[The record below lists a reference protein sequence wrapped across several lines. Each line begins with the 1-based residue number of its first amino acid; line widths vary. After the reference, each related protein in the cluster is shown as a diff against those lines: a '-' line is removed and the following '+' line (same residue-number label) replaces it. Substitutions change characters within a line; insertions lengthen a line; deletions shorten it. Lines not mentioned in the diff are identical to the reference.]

1 MEPPES
7 SGFWDQTTTD
17 ENPGTGSASTCNFR
31 TDKGDGMPLRRLI
44 QVITGAVAAVL
55 VISGCSGSGGA
66 PPVVVGATKQGG
78 SVTVAEVN
86 AFTSFNPFSAA
97 GNTDINTKIG
107 NITHSG
113 FYYVDDTEKVV
124 RNEKFGHFEK
134 VSDNPLKVKYT
145 VNAGVKWSDGAAIDA
160 GDLLLSWAAG
170 SGYFD
175 DADAQSR
182 TGTTYFSAAADKS
195 GLAATALPEIGSD
208 GRSITLEYASPY
220 ADWEVA
226 FDVGLPAHVVAA
238 KSGLNDEAALIDL
251 IKNSPRGD
259 TRKPAS
265 NVPLKRVSDF
275 WNSGFDTKSLP
286 EDPAMYLSS
295 GPYIVRDIVPGASIR
310 LVRNKDYVW
319 GAEPSLDDITV
330 TFTGA
335 AAAAIAALSNGQADI
350 IAPQPS
356 AGTESL
362 FDGLAAQG
370 NTVQRYSQSAYDHL
384 DLNFTGSFADKNV
397 REAFLKTVPRQQI
410 VDDVVGGFV
419 PGAKPLDS
427 QVFLP
432 SQPKYQDSVKNNGSS
447 EYSAV
452 DIQGA
457 KSQLQGAAPTV
468 RILYNKDNPNRVR
481 AFSLIR
487 DSARLAGF
495 TVEDA
500 GLGNSDWVK
509 ALGGGSYDAA
519 ILGWIGPGVGV
530 SRVPQI
536 FKTGGASNF
545 NRFSDGDADK
555 AMEQLAT
562 TTDLAKQDELMAAVD
577 KRVWNSAYGLPL
589 YQTTGTVAFSSRVTG
604 IKPSSGPLGVW
615 WNVWE
620 WRLK

>member
-1 MEPPES
+1 
-7 SGFWDQTTTD
+7 
-17 ENPGTGSASTCNFR
+17 
-31 TDKGDGMPLRRLI
+31 MPVRRLI
-44 QVITGAVAAVL
+44 QVITGAVVAALVL
-55 VISGCSGSGGA
+55 SGCSASGGA

-124 RNEKFGHFEK
+124 RNEKFGHYEK

-145 VNAGVKWSDGAAIDA
+145 VNQGVKWSDGAPIDA

-175 DADAQSR
+175 NADPQR
-182 TGTTYFSAAADKS
+182 GTGTKYFSAAADKS
-195 GLAATALPEIGSD
+195 GLAATGLPEVGTD

-238 KSGLNDEAALIDL
+238 KSGLNDESDLVNL
-251 IKNSPRGD
+251 IKGSPRGD
-259 TRKPAS
+259 IKEPAI
-265 NVPLKRVSDF
+265 NAPLKRVSDF

-286 EDPAMYLSS
+286 DDPAMYLSS

-310 LVRNKDYVW
+310 LVQNKDYVW
-319 GAEPSLDDITV
+319 GAEPSLDEITV

-335 AAAAIAALSNGQADI
+335 AAAAVAALRNGQADI

-370 NTVQRYSQSAYDHL
+370 NTVQRYSQSGYDHL
-384 DLNFTGSFADKNV
+384 DLKFSGTFATKDV
-397 REAFLKTVPRQQI
+397 REAFLKTVPRQKI

-419 PGAKPLDS
+419 ANAKPLDS
-427 QVFLP
+427 NVFLP
-432 SQPKYQDSVKNNGSS
+432 SHPKYADTVKNNGSS
-447 EYSAV
+447 EYSDV

-457 KSQLQGAAPTV
+457 RSQLRDATPTV

-500 GLGNSDWVK
+500 GLGNSDWAK
-509 ALGGGSYDAA
+509 ALGSGSYDAA

-536 FKTGGASNF
+536 FKTGGGSNF
-545 NRFSDGDADK
+545 NGFSDGDADK

-562 TTDLAKQDELMAAVD
+562 TTDLAKQDDLMATVD
-577 KRVWNSAYGLPL
+577 KRVWDSAYGLPL

-604 IKPSSGPLGVW
+604 IRPSSGPLGVW

-620 WRLK
+620 WHLK

>member
-1 MEPPES
+1 
-7 SGFWDQTTTD
+7 
-17 ENPGTGSASTCNFR
+17 
-31 TDKGDGMPLRRLI
+31 MPVRRLI
-44 QVITGAVAAVL
+44 QVITGAVAAAL
-55 VISGCSGSGGA
+55 VISGCSASGGA

-124 RNEKFGHFEK
+124 RNEKFGHYEK
-134 VSDNPLKVKYT
+134 VSDNPLKVRYT
-145 VNAGVKWSDGAAIDA
+145 VNEGVKWSDGAPIDA
-160 GDLLLSWAAG
+160 GDLLLSWAAW

-175 DADAQSR
+175 NADPQR
-182 TGTTYFSAAADKS
+182 GTGTKYFSAAADKS
-195 GLAATALPEIGSD
+195 GLAATGLPEVGTD

-238 KSGLNDEAALIDL
+238 KSGLNDESDLVNL
-251 IKNSPRGD
+251 IKGSPRGD
-259 TRKPAS
+259 IKEPAI
-265 NVPLKRVSDF
+265 NAPLKRVSDF

-286 EDPAMYLSS
+286 DDPAMYLSS

-310 LVRNKDYVW
+310 LVQNKDYVW
-319 GAEPSLDDITV
+319 GPEPSLDEITV

-335 AAAAIAALSNGQADI
+335 AAAAVAALRNGQADI

-362 FDGLAAQG
+362 FDGLTAQG
-370 NTVQRYSQSAYDHL
+370 NTVQRYSQSGYDHL
-384 DLNFTGSFADKNV
+384 DLKFSGTFATKDV
-397 REAFLKTVPRQQI
+397 REAFLKTVPRQKI

-419 PGAKPLDS
+419 ANAKPLDS
-427 QVFLP
+427 NVFLP
-432 SQPKYQDSVKNNGSS
+432 SHPKYADTVKNNGSS
-447 EYSAV
+447 EYSDV

-457 KSQLQGAAPTV
+457 KSQLRDATPTV

-495 TVEDA
+495 TVVDA
-500 GLGNSDWVK
+500 GLGNSDWAK
-509 ALGGGSYDAA
+509 ALGSGSYDAA

-536 FKTGGASNF
+536 FKTGGGSNF
-545 NRFSDGDADK
+545 NGFSDGDADK

-562 TTDLAKQDELMAAVD
+562 TTDLAKQDELMATVD
-577 KRVWNSAYGLPL
+577 KHVWDSAYGLPL

-604 IKPSSGPLGVW
+604 IRPSSGPLGVW

>member
-1 MEPPES
+1 
-7 SGFWDQTTTD
+7 
-17 ENPGTGSASTCNFR
+17 
-31 TDKGDGMPLRRLI
+31 MPVRRLM
-44 QVITGAVAAVL
+44 QVITGAVAAAL
-55 VISGCSGSGGA
+55 VISGCSASGGV
-66 PPVVVGATKQGG
+66 PPVVVGATNRGG

-86 AFTSFNPFSAA
+86 AFTSFNPFSTA

-107 NITHSG
+107 HITHSG
-113 FYYVDDTEKVV
+113 FFYVDDTEKVV
-124 RNEKFGHFEK
+124 RNEKFGRIEK
-134 VSDNPLKVKYT
+134 ISDKPLKVKYT
-145 VNAGVKWSDGAAIDA
+145 VNEGVKWSDGAPVDA

-175 DADAQSR
+175 NADPQAR

-195 GLAATALPEIGSD
+195 GLAATALPEVGSD

-238 KSGLNDEAALIDL
+238 KSGLNDEADL
-251 IKNSPRGD
+251 INLIKGSPRGD
-259 TRKPAS
+259 TKEPVINA
-265 NVPLKRVSDF
+265 PLKRVSDF
-275 WNSGFDTKSLP
+275 WNSGFDTKTLP
-286 EDPAMYLSS
+286 DDPAMYLSS
-295 GPYIVRDIVPGASIR
+295 GPYIVRDIVPGSSMR
-310 LVRNKDYVW
+310 LVRNRDYVW
-319 GAEPSLDDITV
+319 GAEPYLDDITV

-335 AAAAIAALSNGQADI
+335 AAAAVAALRNGQADI

-370 NTVQRYSQSAYDHL
+370 NTVQRYSQTGYDHL
-384 DLNFTGSFADKNV
+384 DLKFSGTFATKDV
-397 REAFLKTVPRQQI
+397 REAFLKTVPRQEI

-419 PGAKPLDS
+419 ANAKPLDS
-427 QVFLP
+427 NVFLP
-432 SQPKYQDSVKNNGSS
+432 SHPKYADTVKNNGSS
-447 EYSAV
+447 EYSAP

-457 KSQLQGAAPTV
+457 KTQLRGATPTV

-495 TVEDA
+495 RVEDA
-500 GLGNSDWVK
+500 GLGNSDWAK
-509 ALGGGSYDAA
+509 ALGSGSYDAA
-519 ILGWIGPGVGV
+519 ILGSIGPGVGV

-536 FKTGGASNF
+536 FKTGGGSNF
-545 NRFSDGDADK
+545 NGFSDGDADK

-562 TTDLAKQDELMAAVD
+562 TTDLAKQDELMATVD
-577 KRVWNSAYGLPL
+577 KRVWDNAYGLPL
-589 YQTTGTVAFSSRVTG
+589 YQTTGTVAFSSRVAG
-604 IKPSSGPLGVW
+604 VKPSSGPLGVW

>member
-1 MEPPES
+1 M
-7 SGFWDQTTTD
+7 
-17 ENPGTGSASTCNFR
+17 
-31 TDKGDGMPLRRLI
+31 
-44 QVITGAVAAVL
+44 
-55 VISGCSGSGGA
+55 
-66 PPVVVGATKQGG
+66 VVGATKQGG

-107 NITHSG
+107 HITHSG
-113 FYYVDDTEKVV
+113 FFYVDDTEKVV
-124 RNEKFGHFEK
+124 RNEKFGRFEK
-134 VSDNPLKVKYT
+134 ISDKPLKVKYT
-145 VNAGVKWSDGAAIDA
+145 VNEGVKWSDGAPVDA

-175 DADAQSR
+175 NSVPQAG

-195 GLAATALPEIGSD
+195 GLAATAFPELGSD

-238 KSGLNDEAALIDL
+238 KSGLNDEADLIDL
-251 IKNSPRGD
+251 IRGSPRGD
-259 TRKPAS
+259 AKEPVINA
-265 NVPLKRVSDF
+265 PLKRVSDF
-275 WNSGFDTKSLP
+275 WNSGFDTKTLP
-286 EDPAMYLSS
+286 DDPAMYLSS
-295 GPYIVRDIVPGASIR
+295 GPYIVRDIVPGSSMR
-310 LVRNKDYVW
+310 LVRNRDYVW
-319 GAEPSLDDITV
+319 GPEPYLDDITV

-335 AAAAIAALSNGQADI
+335 AAAAVAALRNGQADI

-362 FDGLAAQG
+362 FDGLTAQG
-370 NTVQRYSQSAYDHL
+370 NTVQRYSQSGYDHL
-384 DLNFTGSFADKNV
+384 DLKFSGTFATKDV
-397 REAFLKTVPRQQI
+397 REAFLKTVPRQEI

-419 PGAKPLDS
+419 ANPKPLDS
-427 QVFLP
+427 NVFLP
-432 SQPKYQDSVKNNGSS
+432 SHPKYADTVKNNGSS
-447 EYSAV
+447 EYSDV

-457 KSQLQGAAPTV
+457 KSQLRDATPTV

-481 AFSLIR
+481 AFALIR

-500 GLGNSDWVK
+500 GLGNSDWAK
-509 ALGGGSYDAA
+509 ALGNGSYDAA

-536 FKTGGASNF
+536 FKTGGGSNF
-545 NRFSDGDADK
+545 NGFSDGDADK

-562 TTDLAKQDELMAAVD
+562 TTDLAKQDELMATVD
-577 KRVWNSAYGLPL
+577 KRVWESAYGLPL

-604 IKPSSGPLGVW
+604 IRPSSGPLGVW

>member
-1 MEPPES
+1 
-7 SGFWDQTTTD
+7 
-17 ENPGTGSASTCNFR
+17 
-31 TDKGDGMPLRRLI
+31 MPVRRLI
-44 QVITGAVAAVL
+44 QVITGAVAAAL
-55 VISGCSGSGGA
+55 VISGCSASGGA

-124 RNEKFGHFEK
+124 RNEKFGHYEK
-134 VSDNPLKVKYT
+134 VSDNPLKVRYT
-145 VNAGVKWSDGAAIDA
+145 VNEGVKWSDGAPIDA

-175 DADAQSR
+175 NADPQR
-182 TGTTYFSAAADKS
+182 GTGTKYFSAAADKS
-195 GLAATALPEIGSD
+195 GLAATGLPEVGTD

-238 KSGLNDEAALIDL
+238 KSGLNDESDLVNL
-251 IKNSPRGD
+251 IKGSPRGD
-259 TRKPAS
+259 TKEPAI
-265 NVPLKRVSDF
+265 NAPLKRVSDF

-286 EDPAMYLSS
+286 DDPAMYLSS

-310 LVRNKDYVW
+310 LVQNKDYVW
-319 GAEPSLDDITV
+319 GPEPSLDEITV

-335 AAAAIAALSNGQADI
+335 AAAAVAALRNGQADI

-362 FDGLAAQG
+362 FDGLTAQG
-370 NTVQRYSQSAYDHL
+370 NTVQRYSQSGYDHL
-384 DLNFTGSFADKNV
+384 DLKFSGTFATKDV
-397 REAFLKTVPRQQI
+397 REAFLKTVPRQKI

-419 PGAKPLDS
+419 ANAKPLDS
-427 QVFLP
+427 NVFLP
-432 SQPKYQDSVKNNGSS
+432 SHPKYADTVKNNGSS
-447 EYSAV
+447 EYSDV

-457 KSQLQGAAPTV
+457 KSQLHDATPTV

-500 GLGNSDWVK
+500 GLGNSDWAK
-509 ALGGGSYDAA
+509 ALGSGSYDAA

-536 FKTGGASNF
+536 FKTGGGSNF
-545 NRFSDGDADK
+545 NGFSDGDADK

-562 TTDLAKQDELMAAVD
+562 TTDLAKQDDLMATVD
-577 KRVWNSAYGLPL
+577 KRVWDSAYGLPL

-604 IKPSSGPLGVW
+604 IRPSSGPLGVW

>member
-1 MEPPES
+1 
-7 SGFWDQTTTD
+7 
-17 ENPGTGSASTCNFR
+17 
-31 TDKGDGMPLRRLI
+31 MPVRRLI
-44 QVITGAVAAVL
+44 QVITGAVAAAL
-55 VISGCSGSGGA
+55 VISGCSASGGA

-124 RNEKFGHFEK
+124 RNEKFGHYEK
-134 VSDNPLKVKYT
+134 VSDNPLKVRYT
-145 VNAGVKWSDGAAIDA
+145 VNEGVKWSDGAPIDA

-175 DADAQSR
+175 NADPQR
-182 TGTTYFSAAADKS
+182 GTGTKYFSAAADKS
-195 GLAATALPEIGSD
+195 GLAATGLPEVGTD

-238 KSGLNDEAALIDL
+238 KSGLNDESDLVNL
-251 IKNSPRGD
+251 IKGSPRGD
-259 TRKPAS
+259 TKEPAI
-265 NVPLKRVSDF
+265 NAPLKRVSDF

-286 EDPAMYLSS
+286 DDPAMYLSS

-310 LVRNKDYVW
+310 LVQNKDYVW
-319 GAEPSLDDITV
+319 GPEPSLDEITV

-335 AAAAIAALSNGQADI
+335 AAAAVAALRNGQADI

-362 FDGLAAQG
+362 FDGLTAQG
-370 NTVQRYSQSAYDHL
+370 NTVQRYSQSGYDHL
-384 DLNFTGSFADKNV
+384 DLKFSGTFATKDV
-397 REAFLKTVPRQQI
+397 REAFLKTVPRQKI

-419 PGAKPLDS
+419 ANAKPLDS
-427 QVFLP
+427 NVFLP
-432 SQPKYQDSVKNNGSS
+432 SHPKYADTVKNNGSS
-447 EYSAV
+447 EYSDV

-457 KSQLQGAAPTV
+457 KSQLRDATPTV

-500 GLGNSDWVK
+500 GLGNSDWAK
-509 ALGGGSYDAA
+509 ALGSGSYDAA

-536 FKTGGASNF
+536 FKTGGGSNF
-545 NRFSDGDADK
+545 NGFSDGDADK

-562 TTDLAKQDELMAAVD
+562 TTDLAKQDDLMATVD
-577 KRVWNSAYGLPL
+577 KRVWDSAYGLPL

-604 IKPSSGPLGVW
+604 IRPSSGPLGVW